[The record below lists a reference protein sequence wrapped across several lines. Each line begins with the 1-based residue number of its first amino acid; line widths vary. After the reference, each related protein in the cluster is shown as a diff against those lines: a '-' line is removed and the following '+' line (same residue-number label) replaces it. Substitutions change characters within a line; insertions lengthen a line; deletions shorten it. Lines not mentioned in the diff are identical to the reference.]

1 MKKVMW
7 VFALLVF
14 LLSLAFSASA
24 TTTATRVQRS
34 LEFSGTSAICS
45 ATITDIDKSISAT
58 MELWCGNVP
67 LASWSDS
74 GTSSVNLSGSINV
87 PSSMTFTLKLYGTVD
102 GVPFELP
109 PLVRS
114 N

>member
-1 MKKVMW
+1 MKKVMS
-7 VFALLVF
+7 VLASLVF

-24 TTTATRVQRS
+24 ATTATRVQRS